1 MDSESTET
9 SLLEEVERL
18 RTRALELEHEQKDWI
33 RARTMIDESRRLT
46 ALTRDISIALVHG
59 GTLQESLHQC
69 TQALVTH
76 LDAAFARIWTL
87 NKATNVLHLQAS
99 SGLYTHLNGPHS
111 RVPVGMYKI
120 GLIAAE
126 RLPHL
131 TNQVIGDPRVGDQ
144 DWASRE
150 GMVAFAGYPLLIDE
164 EVIGVIALF
173 ARQSLSMAV
182 LDAMA
187 SISNAVTLGIERKQ
201 GEEERVRLLEEAQR
215 AKAEV
220 EAALQVRNDFLSS
233 VSHDLKTPLASI
245 RGNVQLLQRRMK
257 RGEMPDASVLADRLV
272 VIESSTTKMA
282 GMVEDLL
289 DVAKL
294 QSGQQLDLE
303 MRSVKLMTLLRQ
315 VSAELQETT
324 KRHQIVV
331 LTPAQEIIVRGDFVR
346 LDRVLTNLI
355 TNAIKYSPQGGQ
367 VIVAVQQEQLQNQA
381 WVEVSVRDHGI
392 GIPKIDVPY
401 IFEPFY
407 RAQNVTDRIQ
417 GTGVGLASVAQ
428 VIEQHGGIITVNSEE
443 GQGSTFS
450 VRLPCFSMN
459 Q

>member
-201 GEEERVRLLEEAQR
+201 GEEERVRLLEETQR

-257 RGEMPDASVLADRLV
+257 RGEMPDAAVLADRLV

>member
-257 RGEMPDASVLADRLV
+257 RGEMPDAAVLADRLV

-303 MRSVKLMTLLRQ
+303 MRPVKLMTLLRQ

>member
-9 SLLEEVERL
+9 SLLAEVERL

-33 RARTMIDESRRLT
+33 RAQAMIDESSRLT
-46 ALTRDISIALVHG
+46 ALTRDISIALVRG
-59 GTLQESLHQC
+59 GTLQESLQQC

-131 TNQVIGDPRVGDQ
+131 TNQVIGDPRVSDQ

-150 GMVAFAGYPLLIDE
+150 GMIAFAGYPLLIDE

-173 ARQSLSMAV
+173 ARQPLSTAV

-201 GEEERVRLLEEAQR
+201 GEEERVRLLEETQR

-257 RGEMPDASVLADRLV
+257 RGEMPDAAVLADRLV

-303 MRSVKLMTLLRQ
+303 MRPVKLMTLLRQ

-324 KRHQIVV
+324 KRHQIIV

-367 VIVAVQQEQLQNQA
+367 VIVEVQQEELQQQA

-428 VIEQHGGIITVNSEE
+428 VIEQHGGIITVHSEE

-450 VRLPCFSMN
+450 VRLPCFDMN
-459 Q
+459 Y